1 MKKKANTAQHSKQWK
16 EKETGHALTF
26 TCCWM
31 SSRPPALASFIQEDK
46 PVICKA
52 LLWILF
58 LKLSFGVGNSTPR
71 A

>member
-1 MKKKANTAQHSKQWK
+1 MHWHS
-16 EKETGHALTF
+16 
-26 TCCWM
+26 
-31 SSRPPALASFIQEDK
+31 PAAGCVPGPLSLASFIQEDK
-46 PVICKA
+46 PVTCKA